1 VDNVPHKLC
10 GHALDVSLMDTSTGR
25 DYGVAAIDD
34 VVGSDVYSCA
44 IEVRDI
50 SPKITQEIL
59 KLFFQNRK
67 RSGGDDIEDMY
78 YCDNE
83 HRAVITFTGPEG
95 NVMSAVITFTGPE
108 VDVMSAVVS
117 DSATL
122 FSFIPPRA
130 HWLMMIIT

>member
-1 VDNVPHKLC
+1 MDNVPHKLC

-67 RSGGDDIEDMY
+67 RSGGADIEDMY
-78 YCDNE
+78 YCDDE

-95 NVMSAVITFTGPE
+95 DVMS
-108 VDVMSAVVS
+108 MSAVVS